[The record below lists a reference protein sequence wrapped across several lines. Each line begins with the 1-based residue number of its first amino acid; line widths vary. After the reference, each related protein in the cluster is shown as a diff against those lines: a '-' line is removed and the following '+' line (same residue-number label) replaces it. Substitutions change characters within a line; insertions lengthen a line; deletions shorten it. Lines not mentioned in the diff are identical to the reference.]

1 MKMNRKSRKYYPV
14 ENPFKFSIRIYLR
27 AKSIKHHLPWRPTL
41 QDAIADRE
49 RVLAL
54 KNDMSVSV
62 FRVEEEI
69 MAVKRV
75 LGTERQTRMS
85 FPVACSSSVDSR
97 TATVKIT
104 TPLNVDSCTA
114 T

>member
-1 MKMNRKSRKYYPV
+1 MKKEKYIDYVPMKMNTKSRKYYPV

-62 FRVEEEI
+62 FCVEEEI
-69 MAVKRV
+69 MAIKAVPGICVSGERV
-75 LGTERQTRMS
+75 GKHTHS
-85 FPVACSSSVDSR
+85 
-97 TATVKIT
+97 
-104 TPLNVDSCTA
+104 
-114 T
+114 

>member
-1 MKMNRKSRKYYPV
+1 MYLPMKLNAKSRKYYPV

-69 MAVKRV
+69 MAIKKVPSNVHTASTSRFRHLPRACRTRSSKR
-75 LGTERQTRMS
+75 L
-85 FPVACSSSVDSR
+85 
-97 TATVKIT
+97 
-104 TPLNVDSCTA
+104 
-114 T
+114 